1 MILQSPGGGHGNA
14 LQYSCLEH
22 PHGQR
27 SLVGYIPWGHK
38 ELDMS
43 EWISTAS
50 TISLLAL
57 YLDNSLIW
65 KDICTPTFIAAL
77 FTIAKTRKQP
87 KYPSTDEWRKMS
99 YVYVYHCCCVFTSI
113 MPDSVWP
120 YGLQLGRLFCP
131 CDSLGKSTG
140 VGCHAFL
147 RRSSRPRN
155 QTHVSCIAGRFFTAE
170 PLGKP
175 VLCIHIYICV
185 YLYTILCNIYKL
197 GL

>member
-1 MILQSPGGGHGNA
+1 MWSSNPNLGIKKP
-14 LQYSCLEH
+14 
-22 PHGQR
+22 
-27 SLVGYIPWGHK
+27 I
-38 ELDMS
+38 
-43 EWISTAS
+43 
-50 TISLLAL
+50 
-57 YLDNSLIW
+57 IW
-65 KDICTPTFIAAL
+65 KDTYILMFRAAL